1 MSSTI
6 LLPPRAQLCI
16 RYCSNKHTHSSIP
29 RAEPRPGWAPDPLMV
44 GIRSPDGLVVG
55 SCTSH
60 PGVLGSIPKR
70 EEPGKTGAPCIKV
83 PGSSRVP
90 PDGLVVGLAPATL
103 EFWIRFPN
111 ERNQGKQAHPVLKY
125 RVPHG
130 SQPRP
135 GWAPDPLMVGIRS
148 PDGLVVGLAPAT
160 LEFWVQFPNER
171 NQGKQ
176 AHPVLKY
183 RVPH

>member
-16 RYCSNKHTHSSIP
+16 RYCSNKHTQ
-29 RAEPRPGWAPDPLMV
+29 PRPGWAPDPLMV

-90 PDGLVVGLAPATL
+90 PHRPRLVVSHSTCPPLSSSPNAHSFVIGPAVIKHTV
-103 EFWIRFPN
+103 FRAC
-111 ERNQGKQAHPVLKY
+111 RA
-125 RVPHG
+125 
-130 SQPRP
+130 PRP
-135 GWAPDPLMVGIRS
+135 CLGTKAGRI
-148 PDGLVVGLAPAT
+148 
-160 LEFWVQFPNER
+160 
-171 NQGKQ
+171 
-176 AHPVLKY
+176 
-183 RVPH
+183 